1 MRTAGAPVTLASSQV
16 DPLFIAVDAT
26 SVYWVN
32 DGLNGCCRDRQ
43 RHPDGG
49 GTVVKLTPK

>member
-1 MRTAGAPVTLASSQV
+1 LRTAGAPVTLASSQV